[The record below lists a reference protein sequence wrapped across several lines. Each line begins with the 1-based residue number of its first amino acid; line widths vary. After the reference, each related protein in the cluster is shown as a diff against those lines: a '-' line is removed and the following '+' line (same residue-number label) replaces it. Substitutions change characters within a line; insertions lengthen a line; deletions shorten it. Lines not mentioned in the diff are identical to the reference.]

1 MSVPPWVYGPF
12 ELLVHAE
19 LHYREGGDFDRRIA
33 LISFDNSIEVSVM
46 NYLSL
51 DDIHR
56 GGRKYKRE
64 EKSVWMDNYFST
76 KLDFIEEECKRRSKK
91 MLHDKQHMTW
101 YHQNRNKQYHEGQA
115 AVPTSEVLNGAR
127 EAAIWVFGFLYD
139 VPNVLAELDARI
151 SELNA
156 SKDLPEQDDE
166 LDKLIDEEFGTVRF
180 GDMIVYSSE
189 LLFAYDPIAYRA
201 KAIELSARRRETVNN
216 AL

>member
-33 LISFDNSIEVSVM
+33 LIGFDNSIEVSVM

-56 GGRKYKRE
+56 AGRKYKRE
-64 EKSVWMDNYFST
+64 EKARWMDNYFST
-76 KLDFIEEECKRRSKK
+76 KLDFIEEECKKRRVT
-91 MLHDKQHMTW
+91 MLYDKALITW

-115 AVPTSEVLNGAR
+115 AVPINDVLNGSR
-127 EAAIWVFGFLYD
+127 SAAIWVFGMLYD
-139 VPNVLAELDARI
+139 IADVEKELDDRIAEL
-151 SELNA
+151 SA
-156 SKDLPEQDDE
+156 SPNLPEQDDE
-166 LDKLIDEEFGTVRF
+166 LDRLIDEEYGTVRF
-180 GDMIVYSSE
+180 GEIVVYASE

-201 KAIELSARRRETVNN
+201 KGIELQTRRLETQGDDI
-216 AL
+216 